1 MPWLKL
7 KLHSDKDE
15 AERLAA
21 CLEECGAIAV
31 TLEDAADEPVFEI
44 AWERPPIWSAVR
56 LTALFPEYA
65 DVEAVL
71 AQVAQALG
79 HEVAGHQ
86 TDLLADQDWACSW
99 MAHYKPLQVGHN
111 LWVCPSWRTPPDPT
125 AINIVLDPG
134 LAFGTGDHPTTA
146 LCLEWL
152 SEQALAGKT
161 VLDYGCGSGILA
173 IAALKLGAKEAYAV
187 DIDPQALAVT
197 HQNAARNA
205 VAERLRVLPP
215 EDLAPEFAAD
225 IVVANILAG
234 ALIELAPQL
243 KGRARP
249 GGRLALSGILAEQAD
264 EVRVQYAPE
273 FAFETRPDHGWV
285 LLAGTRRVNS

>member
-1 MPWLKL
+1 MSWLKL

-31 TLEDAADEPVFEI
+31 TLEDAADEPIFEI

-65 DVEAVL
+65 DVDAVL
-71 AQVAQALG
+71 AQVARMLG

-86 TDLLADQDWACSW
+86 IGLLADEDWASSW
-99 MAHYKPLQVGHN
+99 KARYKPLKTGEN
-111 LWVCPSWRTPPDPT
+111 LWVCPSWMTPPDPE
-125 AINIVLDPG
+125 AVNVILDPG
-134 LAFGTGDHPTTA
+134 MAFGTGDHPTTA

-173 IAALKLGAKEAYAV
+173 IAALKLGAQEAYAV
-187 DIDPQALAVT
+187 DTDPQALAVT

-205 VAERLRVLPP
+205 VAERLRVSPP
-215 EDLAPEFAAD
+215 ADLAPEFAAD
-225 IVVANILAG
+225 IVLANILAG

-264 EVRVQYAPE
+264 EVRGQYAPE

-285 LLAGTRRVNS
+285 LLAGTRRVN

>member
-31 TLEDAADEPVFEI
+31 TLEDAADEPIFEI

-56 LTALFPEYA
+56 LTALFPEYT
-65 DVEAVL
+65 DVDAVL
-71 AQVAQALG
+71 AQMAQTLG
-79 HEVAGHQ
+79 HGVAGHQ
-86 TDLLADQDWACSW
+86 TDLLADEDWASSW
-99 MAHYKPLQVGHN
+99 KARYKPLKAGKN
-111 LWVCPSWRTPPDPT
+111 LWVCPSWMTPPDPE
-125 AINIVLDPG
+125 AVNVILDPG
-134 LAFGTGDHPTTA
+134 MAFGTGDHPTTA

-173 IAALKLGAKEAYAV
+173 IAALKLGAQEAYAV
-187 DIDPQALAVT
+187 DTDPQALAVT
-197 HQNAARNA
+197 HRNAAHNA
-205 VAERLRVLPP
+205 VTERLRVLPP
-215 EDLAPEFAAD
+215 EDLAPELAAD
-225 IVVANILAG
+225 IVLANILAG
-234 ALIELAPQL
+234 ALVELAPRL
-243 KGRARP
+243 KRRVRP

-264 EVRVQYAPE
+264 EVRGQYAPE